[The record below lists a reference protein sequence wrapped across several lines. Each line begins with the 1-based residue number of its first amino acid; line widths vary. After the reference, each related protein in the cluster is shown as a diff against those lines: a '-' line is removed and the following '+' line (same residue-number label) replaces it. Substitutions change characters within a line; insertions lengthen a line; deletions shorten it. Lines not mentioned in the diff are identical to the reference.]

1 MDKFF
6 YILVIIFAI
15 IALFS
20 VAYAYIKIIKKI
32 KILKQTKKVENDIE
46 SALEEINNRADSKT
60 VVNGFIRLLQCS
72 YMLVHLLINAG
83 NQYDDKV
90 QSELFNNSLTDDVLA
105 SLNSLEGKY
114 V

>member
-32 KILKQTKKVENDIE
+32 KISRQSKKIENDIE

-60 VVNGFIRLLQCS
+60 VANGFIRLLQCS

-90 QSELFNNSLTDDVLA
+90 QSELFNNSLTNDVLA

>member
-1 MDKFF
+1 MEKII
-6 YILVIIFAI
+6 YVLIGIFAI

-20 VAYAYIKIIKKI
+20 IAYACIKIIKGIGRSKRFI
-32 KILKQTKKVENDIE
+32 KNGSDIE

-60 VVNGFIRLLQCS
+60 VANGFIRLLQCS
-72 YMLVHLLINAG
+72 YMLVHLLVNAG
-83 NQYDDKV
+83 NQYNDKV
-90 QSELFNNSLTDDVLA
+90 QSEYFNNSLTDDVLV

>member
-1 MDKFF
+1 MENFI
-6 YILVIIFAI
+6 YILAIIFVI
-15 IALFS
+15 VALFS
-20 VAYAYIKIIKKI
+20 VACAYIKIFKKI
-32 KILKQTKKVENDIE
+32 KMSRQSKKIDNEIE
-46 SALEEINNRADSKT
+46 SALEEINNRSDSKT
-60 VVNGFIRLLQCS
+60 VANGFIRLLQCS